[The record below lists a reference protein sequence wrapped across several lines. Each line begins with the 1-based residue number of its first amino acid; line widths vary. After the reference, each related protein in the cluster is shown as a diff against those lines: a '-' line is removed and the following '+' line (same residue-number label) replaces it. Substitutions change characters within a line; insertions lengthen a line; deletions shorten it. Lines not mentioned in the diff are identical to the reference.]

1 MNIFGVGIDIVEI
14 QRIKETYSRYGERF
28 ARKILSNSELRNFYK
43 NKNKISFL
51 AKRFAAKEAVGKALG
66 VGIKNGSILKNIEI
80 KNDPN
85 GKPFVNI
92 NNIKKLNMTEKKE
105 IHISLS
111 DEKKYAVAN
120 ALIISE

>member
-1 MNIFGVGIDIVEI
+1 MNIFGVGIDIVEVE
-14 QRIKETYSRYGERF
+14 RIKKIHQRHGEKF
-28 ARKILSNSELRNFYK
+28 ARKILSNDELKNFLK
-43 NKNKISFL
+43 EKNKIHFL

-80 KNDPN
+80 KNDIN

-92 NNIKKLNMTEKKE
+92 KDIEKLNMTEKKE

-111 DEKKYAVAN
+111 DEKKFAVAN
-120 ALIISE
+120 AVIISN

>member
-28 ARKILSNSELRNFYK
+28 ARKILSNSELRNFYN

-80 KNDPN
+80 KNDLH

-92 NNIKKLNMTEKKE
+92 NNAKKLNMTEKKE

>member
-14 QRIKETYSRYGERF
+14 QRIKEIYSRYGERF

-80 KNDPN
+80 KNDLH

-92 NNIKKLNMTEKKE
+92 NNTKKLNMTEKKE

>member
-1 MNIFGVGIDIVEI
+1 MNIFGIGIDIVEVE
-14 QRIKETYSRYGERF
+14 RIKKIHQKYGEKF
-28 ARKILSNSELRNFYK
+28 ARKILSNNELKNFLK
-43 NKNKISFL
+43 DKNKIHFL

-80 KNDPN
+80 KNDIN

-92 NNIKKLNMTEKKE
+92 NDIEKLNMTEKKE

-111 DEKKYAVAN
+111 DEKKFAIAN
-120 ALIISE
+120 AVIISN

>member
-80 KNDPN
+80 KNGLH

-92 NNIKKLNMTEKKE
+92 NNTKKLNMTEKKE

>member
-28 ARKILSNSELRNFYK
+28 ARKILSNSELRDFYK

-80 KNDPN
+80 KNDLN

-92 NNIKKLNMTEKKE
+92 NNINKLNMTEKKE

>member
-1 MNIFGVGIDIVEI
+1 MNIFGIGIDIVEI

-28 ARKILSNSELRNFYK
+28 ARKILSNSELRSFYN

-80 KNDPN
+80 KNDLN

>member
-14 QRIKETYSRYGERF
+14 QRIKEIYSRYGERF
-28 ARKILSNSELRNFYK
+28 ARKILSNSELRKFYK

-80 KNDPN
+80 KNDLN

>member
-80 KNDPN
+80 K
-85 GKPFVNI
+85 KF
-92 NNIKKLNMTEKKE
+92 
-105 IHISLS
+105 
-111 DEKKYAVAN
+111 
-120 ALIISE
+120 

>member
-14 QRIKETYSRYGERF
+14 GRIKETYSRYGERF
-28 ARKILSNSELRNFYK
+28 ARKILSNNELKSFFK
-43 NKNKISFL
+43 NKNKVSFL

-66 VGIKNGSILKNIEI
+66 VGIKNGSFLKNIEI
-80 KNDPN
+80 KNDTY

-92 NNIKKLNMTEKKE
+92 NNIKKLNMAEKKE

-120 ALIISE
+120 ALIISQ

>member
-28 ARKILSNSELRNFYK
+28 ARKILSNSELRDFYK

-80 KNDPN
+80 KNDLH

-92 NNIKKLNMTEKKE
+92 NNTKKLNMTEKKE

>member
-1 MNIFGVGIDIVEI
+1 MNIFGIGIDIVEI

-28 ARKILSNSELRNFYK
+28 ARKILSNSELRNFYN

-80 KNDPN
+80 KNDLN

-92 NNIKKLNMTEKKE
+92 NNIKKLNMAEKKE

>member
-1 MNIFGVGIDIVEI
+1 MNIFGVGIDIVEVE
-14 QRIKETYSRYGERF
+14 RIKKIHQKYGEKF
-28 ARKILSNSELRNFYK
+28 ARKILSNNELKNFLK
-43 NKNKISFL
+43 DKNKIHFL

-80 KNDPN
+80 KNDIN

-92 NNIKKLNMTEKKE
+92 NDIEKLNMTEKKE

-111 DEKKYAVAN
+111 DEKKFAVAN
-120 ALIISE
+120 AVIISN

>member
-28 ARKILSNSELRNFYK
+28 ARKILSNSELRNFYN

-80 KNDPN
+80 KNDLN

-92 NNIKKLNMTEKKE
+92 NNIKKINMTEKKE

>member
-14 QRIKETYSRYGERF
+14 QRIKETYSRYGEKF
-28 ARKILSNSELRNFYK
+28 ARKILSNSELKSFYK

-80 KNDPN
+80 KNDLH

-92 NNIKKLNMTEKKE
+92 NNTKKLNMTEKKE

>member
-28 ARKILSNSELRNFYK
+28 ARKILSNSELRDFYK

-80 KNDPN
+80 KNDLN
-85 GKPFVNI
+85 GKPFINI

>member
-1 MNIFGVGIDIVEI
+1 MNIFGVGIDIVEVE
-14 QRIKETYSRYGERF
+14 RIKKIQQKHGEKF
-28 ARKILSNSELRNFYK
+28 ARKILSNDELKNFLK
-43 NKNKISFL
+43 EKNKIHFL

-80 KNDPN
+80 KNDIN

-92 NNIKKLNMTEKKE
+92 KDIEKLNMTEKKE

-111 DEKKYAVAN
+111 DEKKFAVAN
-120 ALIISE
+120 AVIISN

>member
-28 ARKILSNSELRNFYK
+28 ARKILSNSELRSFYK

-80 KNDPN
+80 KNDLN

-92 NNIKKLNMTEKKE
+92 NNTKKLNMTEKKE

>member
-1 MNIFGVGIDIVEI
+1 MNIFGIGIDIVEI

-28 ARKILSNSELRNFYK
+28 ARKILSNSELRNFYN

-80 KNDPN
+80 KNDLN

-92 NNIKKLNMTEKKE
+92 NNTKKLNMTEKKE

>member
-92 NNIKKLNMTEKKE
+92 NNIKKLNMAEKKE

>member
-1 MNIFGVGIDIVEI
+1 MNIFGIGIDIVEI

-28 ARKILSNSELRNFYK
+28 ARKILSNSELRSFYK

-80 KNDPN
+80 KNDLN

-92 NNIKKLNMTEKKE
+92 NNIKKLNMAEKKE

>member
-80 KNDPN
+80 KNDLN

-92 NNIKKLNMTEKKE
+92 NNIKKINMTEKKE

>member
-80 KNDPN
+80 KNDLN

-92 NNIKKLNMTEKKE
+92 NNIKKLNMAEKKE

>member
-1 MNIFGVGIDIVEI
+1 MNIFGIGIDIVEVE
-14 QRIKETYSRYGERF
+14 RIKKIHQKYGEKF
-28 ARKILSNSELRNFYK
+28 ASKILSNDELKNFLK
-43 NKNKISFL
+43 DKNKIHFL

-80 KNDPN
+80 KNDIN

-92 NNIKKLNMTEKKE
+92 KDIEKLNVTAKKE

-111 DEKKYAVAN
+111 DEKKFAVAN
-120 ALIISE
+120 AVIISN

>member
-28 ARKILSNSELRNFYK
+28 ARKILSNSELRNFYN

-80 KNDPN
+80 KNDLN

-92 NNIKKLNMTEKKE
+92 NNIKKINMTEKKE

-120 ALIISE
+120 ALIISK

>member
-80 KNDPN
+80 KNDLN

>member
-28 ARKILSNSELRNFYK
+28 ARKILSNSELRNFYN

-80 KNDPN
+80 KNDLN

>member
-14 QRIKETYSRYGERF
+14 QRIKEIYSRYGERF
-28 ARKILSNSELRNFYK
+28 ARKILSDNELNSFFK
-43 NKNKISFL
+43 NTNKASFL
-51 AKRFAAKEAVGKALG
+51 AKRFAAKEAVGKAIG

-80 KNDPN
+80 ENDIN
-85 GKPFVNI
+85 GKPFVKI
-92 NNIKKLNMTEKKE
+92 NNLNTTEKKE

-120 ALIISE
+120 ALIISK

>member
-1 MNIFGVGIDIVEI
+1 MNIFGVGIDIVEVE
-14 QRIKETYSRYGERF
+14 RIKKIHQKYGEKF
-28 ARKILSNSELRNFYK
+28 ARKILSNNELKNFLK
-43 NKNKISFL
+43 DKNKIHFL

-80 KNDPN
+80 KNDIN

-92 NNIKKLNMTEKKE
+92 NDIEKLNMTEKKE

-111 DEKKYAVAN
+111 DEKKFSIAN
-120 ALIISE
+120 AVIISN

>member
-1 MNIFGVGIDIVEI
+1 MNIFGVGIDIVEVE
-14 QRIKETYSRYGERF
+14 RIKKIQQKHGEKF
-28 ARKILSNSELRNFYK
+28 ARKILSNDELKNFLK
-43 NKNKISFL
+43 EKNKIRFL

-80 KNDPN
+80 KNDIN

-92 NNIKKLNMTEKKE
+92 KDIEKLNMTEKKE

-111 DEKKYAVAN
+111 DEKKFAVAN
-120 ALIISE
+120 AVIISN

>member
-14 QRIKETYSRYGERF
+14 QRIKEIYSRYGERF

-80 KNDPN
+80 KNDLN

-92 NNIKKLNMTEKKE
+92 NNIKKLNMAEKKE

>member
-28 ARKILSNSELRNFYK
+28 ARKILSNSELRSFYK

-80 KNDPN
+80 KNDLN

>member
-1 MNIFGVGIDIVEI
+1 MNIFGVGIDIVEVE
-14 QRIKETYSRYGERF
+14 RIKKIHHKHGEKF
-28 ARKILSNSELRNFYK
+28 ARKILSNDELKNFLK
-43 NKNKISFL
+43 DKNKIHFL

-80 KNDPN
+80 KNDIN

-92 NNIKKLNMTEKKE
+92 KDIEKLNMTEKKE

-111 DEKKYAVAN
+111 DEKKFAVAN
-120 ALIISE
+120 AVIISN

>member
-1 MNIFGVGIDIVEI
+1 MNIFGIGIDIVEVE
-14 QRIKETYSRYGERF
+14 RIKKIHQKYGEKF
-28 ARKILSNSELRNFYK
+28 ASKILSNDELKNFLK
-43 NKNKISFL
+43 DKNKIHFL

-80 KNDPN
+80 KNDIN

-92 NNIKKLNMTEKKE
+92 KDIEKLNMTEKKE

-111 DEKKYAVAN
+111 DEKKFAVAN
-120 ALIISE
+120 AVIISN

>member
-80 KNDPN
+80 KNDLH

-92 NNIKKLNMTEKKE
+92 NNTKKLNMTEKKE

>member
-1 MNIFGVGIDIVEI
+1 MNIFGIGIDIVEI

-80 KNDPN
+80 KNDLN

>member
-28 ARKILSNSELRNFYK
+28 ARKILSNSELRSFYK

-51 AKRFAAKEAVGKALG
+51 AKRFAANEAVGKALG

-80 KNDPN
+80 KNDLN
-85 GKPFVNI
+85 GKPFINI